1 MLTQDAV
8 RGRLSLSTR
17 KLEPTPGDMLRN
29 PAVVFEKADEM
40 AEEFRSFISAGCKAV
55 TSLHNIFQ

>member
-1 MLTQDAV
+1 MVRPLQVMVLTQDAV

-29 PAVVFEKADEM
+29 PAIVFEKADEM
-40 AEEFRSFISAGCKAV
+40 AEEFR
-55 TSLHNIFQ
+55 